1 MHGTHYVLVF
11 NFLVFSQA
19 NKAKDDS
26 LNLLKDHGPGHSR
39 VMFLYILPY
48 SRVMIDLLFARLS

>member
-1 MHGTHYVLVF
+1 MKKETICTSVISNICMYGTHYVLVF

-39 VMFLYILPY
+39 VMFLYI
-48 SRVMIDLLFARLS
+48 